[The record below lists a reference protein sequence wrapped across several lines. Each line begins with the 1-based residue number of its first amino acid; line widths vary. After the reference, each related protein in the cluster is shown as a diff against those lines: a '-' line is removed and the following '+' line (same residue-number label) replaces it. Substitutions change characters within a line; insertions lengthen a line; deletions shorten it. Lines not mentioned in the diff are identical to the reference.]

1 MATTIP
7 PVNEEMKKFIHS
19 LLTHMVQNK
28 GSDMFITA
36 GFPPAMK
43 LDGKL
48 TRLTDKP
55 LSAEHTMQIARS
67 IMDDKQAEEFLETNE
82 YNFAISLAG
91 VSRFRINAMIQR
103 GAAALVCRVIT
114 SDIPKFEDLKLPPV
128 LKDVVMEKRGLVIF
142 VGGTGSGKSTSLAA
156 MIDYRNENSF
166 GHIITIEDPIEYVHP
181 HKNCIISQREVGVD
195 TQNWFAALK
204 NTLRQAPDVILI
216 GEIRDRETMDYA
228 LAFAETGHLC
238 MATLHANNSNQ
249 ALDRIINFFPEER
262 RTQLL
267 TDLSL
272 NLKGFISQRLIPR
285 KSGKGR
291 SAAVEILLN
300 SPLISEL
307 ILKGEV
313 HGIKEIMAKSRDL
326 GMQTFDQALFD
337 LYENDMISFD
347 DAIKN
352 ADSANDL
359 RLQIRLNSKKNATAG
374 EGDSLDGLSIMDYQS
389 PNEETTS

>member
-82 YNFAISLAG
+82 CNFAISLAG

-181 HKNCIISQREVGVD
+181 HQNCIISQREVGVD

-272 NLKGFISQRLIPR
+272 NLKGFISQRLIP
-285 KSGKGR
+285 KKGGKGR

-389 PNEETTS
+389 PSEETAS